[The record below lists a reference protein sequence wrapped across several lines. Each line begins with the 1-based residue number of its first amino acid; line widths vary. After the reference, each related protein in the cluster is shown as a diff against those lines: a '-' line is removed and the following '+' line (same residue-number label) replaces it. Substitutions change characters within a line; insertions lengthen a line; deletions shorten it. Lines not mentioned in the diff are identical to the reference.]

1 MCIFRVVDFLFLFL
15 VKGLNH
21 MEWLANLVA
30 SNLRFYVPLLAENN
44 LSNTIRVKHTLHP
57 L

>member
-1 MCIFRVVDFLFLFL
+1 
-15 VKGLNH
+15 

-30 SNLRFYVPLLAENN
+30 SNLRFYVAFLAENI